1 MLRRLIFYVGFYL
14 LFDGGFIMMVK
25 SNFMKVCLR
34 CGLFMNGSM
43 YVLNDVKQDV
53 VEVHL

>member
-1 MLRRLIFYVGFYL
+1 MLRRLIFYAGFY

-34 CGLFMNGSM
+34 CGLFMNGFN
-43 YVLNDVKQDV
+43 VRLK
-53 VEVHL
+53 